1 MKIRIVGKKN
11 QVSNS
16 LAQMCNEVMKT
27 YENMRH
33 RQIGVFSY
41 LSCALQTNEIL
52 GTRFPSLN
60 HSKNRASRWAGK

>member
-1 MKIRIVGKKN
+1 MKIRIVGKKD

-16 LAQMCNEVMKT
+16 LAKMCNEVLSTYTNMK
-27 YENMRH
+27 H

-41 LSCALQTNEIL
+41 LACSLKTNEVL

-60 HSKNRASRWAGK
+60 HPKTRASRWAGK